1 MQPFPA
7 PVALPPLQTS
17 RTFQVQSDTSTRVR
31 AQTVSNSITTTL
43 RQTYYGRSPAG
54 STALLVEQLGFAQ
67 TDQSP
72 LAVLLADLN
81 PVNNQL
87 LFEVG
92 TYGDLLA
99 IRNLEQVRE
108 QWLGLK
114 PQIMHTYGSTPEGE
128 AFIQGFE
135 QQLASP
141 TLLDSFRNKGG
152 YGILFPGLFS
162 PVGPAEAVRAGYS
175 ERLMVG
181 FFGSIDLPLRLHT
194 EVVTSNSVP
203 SEYQLRVT
211 GELDAARFD
220 EPGLQG
226 LVKQAMDMLN
236 FRVTHSLNCKEEYT
250 LDENGWLTAARQ
262 ELTFT
267 IENFYHQHI
276 QHELK
281 LA

>member
-1 MQPFPA
+1 MQPLPA
-7 PVALPPLQTS
+7 PAAVPLLQTS
-17 RTFQVQSDTSTRVR
+17 RTFQIQSDTSTRVR
-31 AQTVSNSITTTL
+31 GQTVSNSIATTL
-43 RQTYYGRSPAG
+43 RQTYGGRSPAG
-54 STALLVEQLGFAQ
+54 THAVLVEQLSFAQ

-72 LAVLLADLN
+72 LALLLADLN

-87 LFEVG
+87 LLEVG

-99 IRNLEQVRE
+99 IRNREQVQE
-108 QWLGLK
+108 QWLGLR
-114 PQIMHTYGSTPEGE
+114 PHILHTYGTTREGQ

-135 QQLASP
+135 QQLTSP
-141 TLLDSFRNKGG
+141 TLLDSFRHKGG
-152 YGILFPGLFS
+152 YGVLFPGLFS
-162 PVGPAEAVRAGYS
+162 PVGPAGAVRAGYS
-175 ERLMVG
+175 ERVMAG
-181 FFGSIDLPLRLHT
+181 FFGSLDLPLRLHT
-194 EVVTSNSVP
+194 EVVPSSAVP
-203 SEYQLRVT
+203 GECQLRVS

-220 EPGLQG
+220 EPGLQA

-236 FRVTHSLNCKEEYT
+236 FRVAHSLNCREEYT
-250 LDENGWLTAARQ
+250 LDEHGWLTAARQ